1 MKFDYSVNRCKSTP
15 GSQEAYTNNMNIIVL
30 RDGYYVAHTFFFSF
44 YHALLGSREHRLHRN
59 LSHEVQVNRRTWY
72 VETGEAAMNGV
83 MDVCGIMRLVARLY
97 GEE

>member
-1 MKFDYSVNRCKSTP
+1 MWPT
-15 GSQEAYTNNMNIIVL
+15 
-30 RDGYYVAHTFFFSF
+30 HFSF
-44 YHALLGSREHRLHRN
+44 HSTMHFWALGNTRLYRN